1 MEALILP
8 ALLFG
13 IFYFLLIRPQQQKLK
28 AQQALIKKAGAG
40 DRVMLTSGIYGTVTE
55 VVGSAMYLEVAD
67 GIELLVA
74 KSFIQDLLDEFPTA
88 EDIQDEVAED
98 DDIEEDDIDED
109 DIDED
114 EDADENEVDA

>member
-109 DIDED
+109 